1 MIIKQY
7 LRFVFIFIGVVVAL
21 AIVALTVINVKKVQ
35 NRQILASKLDCHT
48 NWCKATIQSTP
59 KGPIIQ
65 ITSPYTATYPV
76 KSFLFN
82 PNTKL
87 NQSLTIKGVVKD
99 NFFYIT
105 NLR

>member
-7 LRFVFIFIGVVVAL
+7 LRFIFIFIGAIIAL
-21 AIVALTVINVKKVQ
+21 AIIALTVINVKKVQ
-35 NRQILASKLDCHT
+35 NRQILASRLDCHT
-48 NWCKATIQSTP
+48 NWCQAIIQSTP
-59 KGPIIQ
+59 TGPVIK

-87 NQSLTIKGVVKD
+87 NQPLTIKGVIKD